1 MPKRT
6 DISKILIIGSG
17 PIVIGQSAEFD
28 YSGTQACKALKSEG
42 FEVVLA
48 NSNPATIMTDPESA
62 DRTYL
67 EPLTRDYLEE
77 IIRTERELSP
87 GAGFAILPTVGG
99 QTALNLAVELSDGG
113 VLDKYNVQLIGAN
126 IAAIKKAEDRL
137 YFKDA
142 MQRIGLD
149 VPKSALVN
157 NLKDGIEFA
166 GKIGFPV
173 IVRPSFTLGGSGGG
187 IAYNREELLEVLARG
202 LDFSPVHEAL
212 IEESVLGWKEYELE
226 VMRDLRDNVIIICSI
241 ENFDPM
247 GVHTGDSITV
257 APAQTLTDREY
268 QAMRDA
274 AIAVIREIGVETGGS
289 NIQFAVHPSTGRM
302 VVIEMNPR
310 VSRSS
315 ALASKATGFPIAKI
329 AAKLAIGYSL
339 DEITNDITRKT
350 PACFEPTLDYVVVKI
365 PKWQFEKFPGADENL
380 GPQMKSVG
388 EVMAI
393 GRTFKEAL
401 LKGVRALDT
410 GKRPGAE
417 KIEPKILTQRLVTP
431 HPERLAY
438 IRYALRQGHTVK
450 SLAKMTSIDPWF
462 LYQLKEINDVQL
474 ELEKHPMNSIPAEV
488 LREGKRLGFSDGRLA
503 SIWRLEGKG
512 GQEKIRHLRKKHKL
526 APVYKRVD
534 TCAAEFESYTP
545 YLYSTYEEEDEA
557 APTSKKKVIILGSGP
572 NRIGQGIE
580 FDYCC
585 CHAAFALRD
594 DGYETLMVNCNPETV
609 STDYD
614 TSDRLYFE
622 PLTLEDV
629 FAVYE
634 HEASSGAPV
643 GVIVQFGGQT
653 PLNLALPLKAA
664 GVNIIGTSP
673 ESIDLAEDRKRFNKL
688 LEELAIPQAPGAMAA
703 SIEEAVAGARRVGY
717 PVLVRPS
724 YVLGGRA
731 MVIAYDEETVIRYMK
746 EAVEYSQDRPVLID
760 HFLED
765 AIEVDVDALSDGEDV
780 VIGGIM
786 QHIEEAGIHSGDS
799 SCVLPAVDIPA
810 QLLDRMRDYTFKLA
824 RALKVIGLM
833 NIQFAIPRGSAGN
846 ENGTGGDGRLARPRG
861 SETRPVT
868 SHAGKVYVL
877 EVNPRASRTVPYVS
891 KATGVAMA
899 KIAARLM
906 TGRKLREFLPEFI
919 ERGADLDTGRCYYVK
934 SPVFPWNKF
943 PGVDTVLGPE
953 MKSTGE
959 VMGVADNFGEAF
971 AKAQTAAGQQLPT
984 QGTVF
989 VSVTDHDKSHV
1000 AEVARKFVDMGFK
1013 LVATAGT
1020 ADVIEAAGMACDRV
1034 YKVKEGRPNVV
1045 DLIKGDRIQL
1055 VINTPQGP
1063 DPFFDEKAIRRA
1075 AVTARIPTITTLAAA
1090 RAAAEGIAALQR
1102 GEVRV
1107 QALQHLHAERL
1118 HSVQNS
1124 RS

>member
-28 YSGTQACKALKSEG
+28 YSGAQACKALKSEG
-42 FEVVLA
+42 YEVVLA
-48 NSNPATIMTDPESA
+48 NSNPATIMTDPEFA
-62 DRTYL
+62 ERTYI

-77 IIRTERELSP
+77 ILRIESELCD
-87 GAGFAILPTVGG
+87 GKGFALLPTVGG
-99 QTALNLAVELSDGG
+99 QTALNLAVELADGG
-113 VLDKYNVQLIGAN
+113 ILDKYNVQLIGAK
-126 IAAIKKAEDRL
+126 IGAIKKAEDRL
-137 YFKDA
+137 FFKDA
-142 MQRIGLD
+142 MLKIGLD

-157 NLKDGIEFA
+157 NLKDGMEFA

-173 IVRPSFTLGGSGGG
+173 IIRPSFTLGGTGGG
-187 IAYNREELLEVLARG
+187 LAYNREELLQTLARG
-202 LDFSPVHEAL
+202 LDLSPVHEVL
-212 IEESVLGWKEYELE
+212 IEESVLGWKEFELE
-226 VMRDLRDNVIIICSI
+226 VMRDLADNVIIICSI

-274 AIAVIREIGVETGGS
+274 AIAVIREVGVETGGS
-289 NIQFAVHPSTGRM
+289 NIQFAVHPETGRQ

-329 AAKLAIGYSL
+329 AAKLAVGYTL

-365 PKWQFEKFPGADENL
+365 PKWQFEKFPGADEGL

-393 GRTFKEAL
+393 GRTFKESL
-401 LKGVRALDT
+401 LKAVRALDT
-410 GKRPGAE
+410 GKRPGSE
-417 KIEPKILTQRLVTP
+417 QIEPKILTQRLVTP
-431 HPERLAY
+431 HPERLSY
-438 IRYALRQGHTVK
+438 IRYALRQGMTVK
-450 SLAKMTSIDPWF
+450 QIAKMTSIDPWF
-462 LYQLKEINDVQL
+462 LYQLKQVTDMQL
-474 ELEKHPMNSIPAEV
+474 ELERVPAESTPAEL
-488 LREGKRLGFSDGRLA
+488 LREAKRMGFSDARLA
-503 SIWRLEGKG
+503 NIWRLENGNSG
-512 GQEKIRHLRKKHKL
+512 AEKVRQLRKRNDL
-526 APVYKRVD
+526 RSVYKRVD
-534 TCAAEFESYTP
+534 TCAAEFESFTP

-557 APTSKKKVIILGSGP
+557 TPTAKKKVMILGAGP

-585 CHAAFALRD
+585 CHASFALRE
-594 DGYETLMVNCNPETV
+594 DGYETVMVNCNPETV

-622 PLTLEDV
+622 PLTVEDV
-629 FAVYE
+629 LAVYE
-634 HEASSGAPV
+634 HEAAGGAPV

-653 PLNLALPLKAA
+653 PLNLALPLRAA
-664 GVNIIGTSP
+664 GVSIIGTSP
-673 ESIDLAEDRKRFNKL
+673 ESIDLAEDRKRFGKL
-688 LEELAIPQAPGAMAA
+688 LDELQIPQPSGAIAT
-703 SIEEAVAGARRVGY
+703 SVEEAVEGAQRVGY

-731 MVIAYDEETVIRYMK
+731 MVIAYDDESVIRYMK
-746 EAVEYSQDRPVLID
+746 EAVEYSQERPVLID

-799 SCVLPAVDIPA
+799 SCVLPAVDIPDY
-810 QLLDRMRDYTFKLA
+810 LLATMREYTFRLA

-833 NIQFAIPRGSAGN
+833 NIQFAIPRNPMESTLGGN
-846 ENGTGGDGRLARPRG
+846 GKGE
-861 SETRPVT
+861 
-868 SHAGKVYVL
+868 KVYVL
-877 EVNPRASRTVPYVS
+877 EVNPRASRTVPFVS
-891 KATGVAMA
+891 KATGVPLA

-906 TGRKLREFLPEFI
+906 TGRKLREFLPENI
-919 ERGADLDTGRCYYVK
+919 ERASDLGTGNCYYVK
-934 SPVFPWNKF
+934 SPVFPWSKF

-959 VMGVADNFGEAF
+959 VMGVADSFGEAF
-971 AKAQTAAGQQLPT
+971 AKAQLGAGQSLPT
-984 QGTVF
+984 SGRVF
-989 VSVTDHDKSHV
+989 ISVTDHDKPHIAAV
-1000 AEVARKFVDMGFK
+1000 AKKFVDLGFR
-1013 LVATAGT
+1013 LVATSGT
-1020 ADVIEAAGMACDRV
+1020 ADVLEAAGLTTDRV

-1045 DLIKGDRIQL
+1045 DLLKGEKIQL
-1055 VINTPQGP
+1055 VINTPHGLEP
-1063 DPFFDEKAIRRA
+1063 WFDEKAIRRA
-1075 AVTARIPTITTLAAA
+1075 AVTHHIPTITTLSAA
-1090 RAAAEGIAALQR
+1090 RAAAEGIAARQR
-1102 GEVRV
+1102 GQISVR
-1107 QALQHLHAERL
+1107 ALQQLHAERFASL
-1118 HSVQNS
+1118 EK
-1124 RS
+1124 

>member
-6 DISKILIIGSG
+6 DISKVLIIGSG
-17 PIVIGQSAEFD
+17 PIIIGQSAEFD

-42 FEVVLA
+42 YEVVLA
-48 NSNPATIMTDPESA
+48 NSNPATIMTDPDVA
-62 DRTYL
+62 DRTYI
-67 EPLTRDYLEE
+67 EPLTREYLEE
-77 IIRTERELSP
+77 IIRVEREMSP
-87 GAGFAILPTVGG
+87 AKGFAVLPTVGG
-99 QTALNLAVELSDGG
+99 QTALNLAVELSDSG
-113 VLDKYNVQLIGAN
+113 VLDKYGVQLIGAN

-142 MQRIGLD
+142 MQKIGLD

-157 NLKDGIEFA
+157 NLKDGLEFA

-187 IAYNREELLEVLARG
+187 MAYNREELLEVLARG

-226 VMRDLRDNVIIICSI
+226 VMRDLKDNVIIICSI
-241 ENFDPM
+241 ENFDAM

-257 APAQTLTDREY
+257 APIQTLTDREY
-268 QAMRDA
+268 QSMRDA
-274 AIAVIREIGVETGGS
+274 AMAVIREIGVETGGS
-289 NIQFAVHPSTGRM
+289 NIQFGVHPNTGRM

-329 AAKLAIGYSL
+329 AAKLAVGYTL
-339 DEITNDITRKT
+339 DEIPNDITRKT

-410 GKRPGAE
+410 GKKVGSE

-431 HPERLAY
+431 HPERLSY
-438 IRYALRQGHTVK
+438 VRYALRQGHTVK
-450 SLAKMTSIDPWF
+450 QLAKMTSIDPWF
-462 LYQLKEINDVQL
+462 LYQLKEINDMQL
-474 ELEKHPMNSIPAEV
+474 ELEKHPMESIPTDV
-488 LREGKRLGFSDGRLA
+488 LRESKRMGFSDGRLA
-503 SIWRLEGKG
+503 GVWRLDGKG
-512 GQEKIRHLRKKHKL
+512 SQEKVRHLRKKHGVM
-526 APVYKRVD
+526 PVYKRVD

-545 YLYSTYEEEDEA
+545 YLYSTYEDEDEA
-557 APTSKKKVIILGSGP
+557 APTPKKKVIILGSGP

-585 CHAAFALRD
+585 CHAAFALHD
-594 DGYETLMVNCNPETV
+594 DGYESIMINCNPETV

-629 FAVYE
+629 FAIYE
-634 HEASSGAPV
+634 HEAASGASV

-673 ESIDLAEDRKRFNKL
+673 ECIDLAEDRKRFGKL
-688 LEELAIPQAPGAMAA
+688 LDDLEIPQAPGAMAA
-703 SIEEAVAGARRVGY
+703 SIEEAVAGAQRVGY

-731 MVIAYDEETVIRYMK
+731 MVIAYDEETVVRYMK

-799 SCVLPAVDIPA
+799 SCVLPAVDIPEH
-810 QLLDRMRDYTFKLA
+810 LLARMREYTFRLA

-833 NIQFAIPRGSAGN
+833 NIQFAIPRSNGGSKGN
-846 ENGTGGDGRLARPRG
+846 GAEG
-861 SETRPVT
+861 
-868 SHAGKVYVL
+868 GKVYVL

-891 KATGVAMA
+891 KATGVPMA

-906 TGRKLREFLPEFI
+906 TGRKLREFLSEYI
-919 ERGADLDTGRCYYVK
+919 DRGVDLDTGRCHYVK

-971 AKAQTAAGQQLPT
+971 AKAQVAAGQKLPT

-989 VSVTDHDKSHV
+989 ISVTDHDKPNV
-1000 AEVARKFVDMGFK
+1000 TAVARKFVDMGFK

-1020 ADVIEAAGMACDRV
+1020 ADVLENAGMTVERV

-1045 DLIKGDRIQL
+1045 DLIKGERIQL
-1055 VINTPQGP
+1055 IINTPTGLEP
-1063 DPFFDEKAIRRA
+1063 WFDEKAIRRA
-1075 AVTARIPTITTLAAA
+1075 AVTARIPTITTLSAA

-1102 GEVRV
+1102 GEIKV
-1107 QALQHLHAERL
+1107 QALQYLHAERVAKA
-1118 HSVQNS
+1118 H
-1124 RS
+1124 R

>member
-17 PIVIGQSAEFD
+17 PIIIGQSAEFD

-42 FEVVLA
+42 YEVVLA
-48 NSNPATIMTDPESA
+48 NSNPATIMTDPDLA
-62 DRTYL
+62 DRTYI

-77 IIRTERELSP
+77 ILRIERELSP
-87 GAGFAILPTVGG
+87 SAGFAILPTVGG
-99 QTALNLAVELSDGG
+99 QTALNLAIDLSDSGI
-113 VLDKYNVQLIGAN
+113 LDKYNVQLIGAQIN
-126 IAAIKKAEDRL
+126 AIKKAEDRL
-137 YFKDA
+137 FFKDA
-142 MQRIGLD
+142 MQKIGLD

-157 NLKDGIEFA
+157 NLKDGLEFA

-187 IAYNREELLEVLARG
+187 IAYNREELMEVLARG

-212 IEESVLGWKEYELE
+212 IEESVLGWKEFELE
-226 VMRDLRDNVIIICSI
+226 VMRDTKDNVIIICSI

-274 AIAVIREIGVETGGS
+274 AINVIREIGVETGGS
-289 NIQFAVHPSTGRM
+289 NIQFGVHPGTGRM

-329 AAKLAIGYSL
+329 AAKLAVGYTL
-339 DEITNDITRKT
+339 DEIPNDITRKT

-380 GPQMKSVG
+380 GPQMKSMG

-410 GKRPGAE
+410 GKKPGTE

-431 HPERLAY
+431 HPERLSY
-438 IRYALRQGHTVK
+438 VRYALRQGHTVK
-450 SLAKMTSIDPWF
+450 QLEKMTSIDPWF
-462 LYQLKEINDVQL
+462 LYQLKEINDMQL
-474 ELEKHPMNSIPAEV
+474 ELEKHPMESIPTEV
-488 LREGKRLGFSDGRLA
+488 LRETKRLGFSDDRLA
-503 SIWRLEGKG
+503 RAWRLEGKG
-512 GQEKIRHLRKKHKL
+512 AAEKVRHARKKHGIR
-526 APVYKRVD
+526 PVYKRVD
-534 TCAAEFESYTP
+534 TCAAEFESFTP
-545 YLYSTYEEEDEA
+545 YLYSTFEEEDEA
-557 APTSKKKVIILGSGP
+557 TPTDKKKVIILGSGP

-594 DGYETLMVNCNPETV
+594 DGYETIMVNCNPETV

-634 HEASSGAPV
+634 HEAQSKAPI

-653 PLNLALPLKAA
+653 PLNLSLPLKAS

-673 ESIDLAEDRKRFNKL
+673 ESIDLAEDRKRFGKL
-688 LEELAIPQAPGAMAA
+688 LDELGIPQAPGVMVA
-703 SIEEAVAGARRVGY
+703 SVEEAIEGAKKVEY

-731 MVIAYDEETVIRYMK
+731 MVIAYDEETVVRYMK

-799 SCVLPAVDIPA
+799 SCVLPAVDIPEH
-810 QLLDRMRDYTFKLA
+810 LLNRMRDYTFKLA
-824 RALKVIGLM
+824 RALKVVGLM
-833 NIQFAIPRGSAGN
+833 NIQFAIPR
-846 ENGTGGDGRLARPRG
+846 TGGATKNNGK
-861 SETRPVT
+861 E
-868 SHAGKVYVL
+868 AGTVYVL

-891 KATGVAMA
+891 KATGVPMA

-906 TGRKLREFLPEFI
+906 TGRKLREFLPEYI
-919 ERGADLDTGRCYYVK
+919 ERQADLDTGRGYYVK

-959 VMGVADNFGEAF
+959 VMGVGDTFGEAF
-971 AKAQTAAGQQLPT
+971 AKAQIAAGQKLPT
-984 QGTVF
+984 QGTAF
-989 VSVTDHDKSHV
+989 ISVTDHDKPHI
-1000 AEVARKFVDMGFK
+1000 AELARRFVDMGFK

-1020 ADVIEAAGMACDRV
+1020 ADVVERAGMSVERV

-1045 DLIKGDRIQL
+1045 DLIKGERIHL
-1055 VINTPQGP
+1055 IINTPTGLEP
-1063 DPFFDEKAIRRA
+1063 WFDEKAIRRA
-1075 AVTARIPTITTLAAA
+1075 AVNARIPTITTLSAA

-1102 GEVRV
+1102 GEIRV
-1107 QALQHLHAERL
+1107 QALQHLHAERVAKNR
-1118 HSVQNS
+1118 H
-1124 RS
+1124 

>member
-6 DISKILIIGSG
+6 DIQKILILGSG

-42 FEVVLA
+42 YQVVLA
-48 NSNPATIMTDPESA
+48 NSNPATIMTDPEIA
-62 DRTYL
+62 DRTYI
-67 EPLTRDYLEE
+67 EPLTLEYLEE
-77 IIRTERELSP
+77 IIRIEREMAP
-87 GAGFAILPTVGG
+87 GAGFAVLPTVGG
-99 QTALNLAVELSDGG
+99 QTALNLAIELSDGG
-113 VLDKYNVQLIGAN
+113 VLEKYDVHLIGAN
-126 IAAIKKAEDRL
+126 VAAIKKAEDRL
-137 YFKDA
+137 FFKDA

-157 NLKDGIEFA
+157 NTKDGIEFA

-187 IAYNREELLEVLARG
+187 IAYNREEMIEVLARG

-212 IEESVLGWKEYELE
+212 IEESVLGWKEFELE
-226 VMRDLRDNVIIICSI
+226 VMRDTKDNVIIICSI

-274 AIAVIREIGVETGGS
+274 SIAVIREIGVDTGGS
-289 NIQFAVHPSTGRM
+289 NIQFGVNPETGRM

-329 AAKLAIGYSL
+329 AAKLAVGYTL
-339 DEITNDITRKT
+339 DEIPNDITRKT

-365 PKWQFEKFPGADENL
+365 PKWQFEKFSGADDTL

-401 LKGVRALDT
+401 MKGIRSLDT
-410 GKRPGAE
+410 GKKVGAD

-438 IRYALRQGHTVK
+438 VRYALRQGHTVK
-450 SLAKMTSIDPWF
+450 QIAKMTSMDPWF
-462 LYQLKEINDVQL
+462 LYQLKEINDMQL
-474 ELEKHPMNSIPAEV
+474 ELEKHPIESVPAVV
-488 LREGKRLGFSDGRLA
+488 LREAKRMGFSDGRLA
-503 SIWRLEGKG
+503 NIWRLEG
-512 GQEKIRHLRKKHKL
+512 QEKVRHLRKKHGVL
-526 APVYKRVD
+526 PVYKRVD
-534 TCAAEFESYTP
+534 TCAAEFESFTP
-545 YLYSTYEEEDEA
+545 YLYSTYEDEDEA
-557 APTSKKKVIILGSGP
+557 APTDKKKVIILGSGP

-585 CHAAFALRD
+585 CHASFALHE
-594 DGYETLMVNCNPETV
+594 DGYETIMINCNPETV

-622 PLTLEDV
+622 PLTFEDV
-629 FAVYE
+629 WAIYQ
-634 HEASSGAPV
+634 HETSKGADV

-653 PLNLALPLKAA
+653 PLNLALPLKQA
-664 GVNIIGTSP
+664 GVKIIGTSP
-673 ESIDLAEDRKRFNKL
+673 ESIDLAEDRKHFNKL
-688 LEELAIPQAPGAMAA
+688 LEELKIPQAAGVMAT
-703 SIEEAVAGARRVGY
+703 SLEEAIEGAKRVGY
-717 PVLVRPS
+717 PVVVRPS

-731 MVIAYDEETVIRYMK
+731 MVIAHDEESVLRYMK

-765 AIEVDVDALSDGEDV
+765 AIEVDVDALSDGEDI

-799 SCVLPAVDIPA
+799 SCVLPAVDIP
-810 QLLDRMRDYTFKLA
+810 QPLMDRMRDYTFKLA
-824 RALKVIGLM
+824 RALKVVGLM
-833 NIQFAIPRGSAGN
+833 NIQFAIPRGNGSGSGN
-846 ENGTGGDGRLARPRG
+846 GAEG
-861 SETRPVT
+861 
-868 SHAGKVYVL
+868 GKVYVL

-906 TGRKLREFLPEFI
+906 TGRKLREFLPENI
-919 ERGADLDTGRCYYVK
+919 ERHSDLDTGSHYYVK

-953 MKSTGE
+953 MRSTGE
-959 VMGVADNFGEAF
+959 VMGVGDSFGEAF
-971 AKAQTAAGQQLPT
+971 GKAQLAAGQKLPT
-984 QGTVF
+984 TGTVF
-989 VSVTDHDKSHV
+989 VSVTDHDKPHV

-1013 LVATAGT
+1013 LVATSGT
-1020 ADVIEAAGMACDRV
+1020 GDVIEAAGMRVERV

-1045 DLIKGDRIQL
+1045 DFIKGQRIHL
-1055 VINTPQGP
+1055 IVNTPTGP
-1063 DPFFDEKAIRRA
+1063 EPWFDEKAIRRA
-1075 AVTARIPTITTLAAA
+1075 AVTARIPTITTLSAA

-1102 GEVRV
+1102 GEVNIR
-1107 QALQHLHAERL
+1107 ALQELQAERI
-1118 HSVQNS
+1118 V
-1124 RS
+1124 RR